1 MRIKSI
7 FATILVILLFA
18 VQPGRS
24 EGQEAKALTIEN
36 NSRMDMIEL
45 YPSNL
50 DTGAWGQDILK
61 GKTLGY
67 GDRVEAKVDSR
78 MKMLD
83 LRAVFANGTER
94 TYYGIDVQKYS
105 RVRLNTMDMEP
116 FE

>member
-7 FATILVILLFA
+7 SVIILMILLFA
-18 VQPGRS
+18 VSSVQADGPA
-24 EGQEAKALTIEN
+24 AKKLTIEN

-50 DTGAWGQDILK
+50 DTGTWGHDLLK

-67 GDRVEAKVDSR
+67 GDRTEAGVDPR

-94 TYYGIDVQKYS
+94 TYYGIDVKKFS

-116 FE
+116 YE

>member
-1 MRIKSI
+1 M
-7 FATILVILLFA
+7 ILLFA
-18 VQPGRS
+18 VQPVQADGPA
-24 EGQEAKALTIEN
+24 GKNLTIEN

-50 DTGAWGQDILK
+50 DTGVWGQDLLK

-67 GDRVEAKVDSR
+67 GDRMEAGVDSR

-94 TYYGIDVQKYS
+94 TYYGIDIQKYS

-116 FE
+116 YE